1 MKKITIAIDGYS
13 GCGKSTTARETS
25 RLLGYRYIDSGAMYR
40 AVTLHFLEHHIS
52 VTNPKEVERALA
64 DIRIT
69 FQLNHKGDSETYLN
83 GANVERQI
91 REMRVSDYVSRVSE
105 LKAVRHALV
114 DQQRKL
120 GKSKGICMDGRDI
133 GTVVFPDA
141 ELKFFLTAEM
151 VVRAI
156 RRQRE
161 LLARDEMVDLD
172 DILANLR
179 KRDLIDSQRTESPL
193 RRAPDAIEMDTTYLT
208 IDEQVESV
216 YQMAIA
222 QITGVKYSP

>member
-179 KRDLIDSQRTESPL
+179 KRDLIDSQRSESPL

-222 QITGVKYSP
+222 QITGVK

>member
-222 QITGVKYSP
+222 QITGVK

>member
-52 VTNPKEVERALA
+52 VTNPKDVERALA

-222 QITGVKYSP
+222 QITGVK